1 MANVKVSD
9 LPLAHAVGVNDV
21 FEVVQDGENRK
32 LPASRLKE
40 FIPIPDELV
49 MPNDL
54 PIQCYT
60 AFTATGGP
68 AFALAGPPAITAY
81 AAGLRLRV
89 KFPATAIGASLNVNE
104 LGAHDLKQ
112 YDAAGA
118 KIPAVLATGQLADVE
133 FDGVDFVLLTP
144 LAQPKGIET
153 YTANGNFTVPPG
165 VTALYLSGCA
175 GGGGGG
181 GSATI
186 ASNQAAGPGGGGGAG
201 QWIMRKRYE
210 VASGQV
216 IPITIGAGGNG
227 GAGGAAWGS
236 GTAGG
241 NTVIGALV
249 TLNGGGGG
257 GAGGKA
263 VGATAGGPGG
273 AGYPAG
279 GYGADCGSALGG
291 HGGAGAGTPFGP
303 GTPPVRNAWG
313 GNAVTGANAAG
324 YGSGGSGAG
333 GLVSGLAGTGAAG
346 GNGAPGMVIIEW

>member
-9 LPLAHAVGVNDV
+9 LPLAHAVGVNDA

-49 MPNDL
+49 VPDDL
-54 PIQCYT
+54 PIQRYT

-68 AFALAGPPAITAY
+68 IFALAAPVITAY

-89 KFPATAIGASLNVNE
+89 KFPAAANGASLNVNA
-104 LGAHDLKQ
+104 LGARNLKQ

-118 KIPAVLATGQLADVE
+118 KVPAVLAAGQLADVE
-133 FDGVDFVLLTP
+133 FDSTDFVLLTP

-153 YTANGNFTVPPG
+153 YTANDNFTVPPG
-165 VTALYLSGCA
+165 VTVLYISACA

-186 ASNQAAGPGGGGGAG
+186 ASSYAAGSGGGGGSG
-201 QWIMRKRYE
+201 QWIMRKRYD
-210 VASGQV
+210 VTSGQV
-216 IPITIGAGGNG
+216 IPITIGAAGNG
-227 GAGGAAWGS
+227 GPGGAAWGS

-241 NTVIGALV
+241 NTVIGTLV

-263 VGATAGGPGG
+263 VGSTAGGPGG
-273 AGYPAG
+273 SGFPAG
-279 GYGADCGSALGG
+279 GVGADCGSAIGG
-291 HGGAGAGTPFGP
+291 HGGTGAGTPFGSA
-303 GTPPVRNAWG
+303 TPPARNGMG
-313 GNAVTGANAAG
+313 GNAVAGTHAAG
-324 YGSGGSGAG
+324 YGSGGAGAG
-333 GLVSGLAGTGAAG
+333 GLVGGLAGTGAAG